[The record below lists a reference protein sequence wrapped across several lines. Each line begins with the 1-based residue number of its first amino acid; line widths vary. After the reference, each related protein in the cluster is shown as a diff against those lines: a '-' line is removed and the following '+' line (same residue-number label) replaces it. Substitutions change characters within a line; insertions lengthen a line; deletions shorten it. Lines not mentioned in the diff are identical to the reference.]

1 MKANPSAPPNALLVL
16 STSDTGRPL
25 RSLLLAALALLFLAA
40 GALVLMPLLTYPF
53 GRDHGV
59 FSCVAD
65 IVAGGGVPY
74 CDAWEMKPPGIF
86 YLFWASFALF
96 GRSMAS
102 PRLLDLLWT
111 LTTAVAIWHLGR
123 RVLSP
128 WAGVAGAFFFLVR
141 YVAGITFWNT
151 TQCEGFT
158 SLPLTL
164 AAIAL
169 VAAEQR
175 RNHWLAAMCGALVAL
190 AMILKFTVG
199 IFLLL
204 PCVAVLAAQG
214 DSARSRLARGAS
226 YLLGCV
232 ALLAALAGLMAWAG
246 ALNDMFEILFLWNA
260 KYASLNP
267 PGSNFGRELA
277 SFLVGGRQQLLFPI
291 GLLALAGAAD
301 LTLRPQAGRIRWL
314 LPIWAL
320 SMAAAVWIQG
330 KYYTYH
336 WLPLLPPM
344 GLLAA
349 QGLRA
354 AWFLLQRSAR
364 ARIALA
370 WYVAGVV
377 VLFAILGLAYWRSL
391 QVPVRYALGNV
402 PRSDFMRGFERPAGL
417 GRFSLRANEEV
428 AQFLRRRTAIDA
440 PIFVWG
446 FEPLIYHLAER
457 APASRFIYSVP
468 LVTEWSPDEWRSE
481 LIRDLEQTP
490 PAYIVVAHNDL
501 FPWMTERWDD
511 SAAQLGAFPDLEQL
525 LRRDYRRARRI
536 EDFDVWERRNDTQS
550 DR

>member
-1 MKANPSAPPNALLVL
+1 MKADPSASPNAVLVIPT
-16 STSDTGRPL
+16 STTCRPL
-25 RSLLLAALALLFLAA
+25 RSLLLVAVALLLLAA
-40 GALVLMPLLTYPF
+40 GAALLVPLLTYPF
-53 GRDHGV
+53 GRDQGV

-65 IVAGGGVPY
+65 IIARGGVPY
-74 CDAWEMKPPGIF
+74 RDAWEMKPPGVF

-111 LTTAVAIWHLGR
+111 LTAAVAIWHLGR

-128 WAGVAGAFFFLVR
+128 WAGLAGAFFFLVR
-141 YVAGITFWNT
+141 YVAGITYWNT

-175 RNHWLAAMCGALVAL
+175 RDHWLAAMCGALIAL

-204 PCVAVLAAQG
+204 PCVAVLATQG
-214 DSARSRLARGAS
+214 ESARSRLARGAS
-226 YLLGCV
+226 YLLGCA
-232 ALLAALAGLMAWAG
+232 ALVTALAGLMAWAG
-246 ALNDMFEILFLWNA
+246 AFNDMLEILFLWNA

-277 SFLVGGRQQLLFPI
+277 SFLLGGHQQLLFPI
-291 GLLALAGAAD
+291 GLLALAGTAD
-301 LTLRPQAGRIRWL
+301 LTLRPEAGRIRWL

-320 SMAAAVWIQG
+320 GMTAAVWIQG

-354 AWFLLQRSAR
+354 VWFLLKRPAR

-370 WYVAGVV
+370 SYVAGLV
-377 VLFAILGLAYWRSL
+377 VLLAILGLAYWRSL
-391 QVPVRYALGNV
+391 KGPVRYALGNV
-402 PRSDFMRGFERPAGL
+402 PRSDFMRRFERPAGL
-417 GRFSLRANEEV
+417 GRFSLRADEEV
-428 AQFLRRRTAIDA
+428 AKFLRHRTAIDA

-446 FEPLIYHLAER
+446 FEPLVYYLAER
-457 APASRFIYSVP
+457 APVSRFIYSVP
-468 LVTEWSPDEWRSE
+468 LLTDWSPDEWRSE
-481 LIRDLEQTP
+481 LIRDFEQTP

-501 FPWMTERWDD
+501 FPWMTGRWDD
-511 SAAQLGAFPDLEQL
+511 SAAQLAAFPDLEQL
-525 LRRDYRRARRI
+525 LRRDYRHAKRI
-536 EDFDVWERRNDTQS
+536 EDFDVWERRNEAQS